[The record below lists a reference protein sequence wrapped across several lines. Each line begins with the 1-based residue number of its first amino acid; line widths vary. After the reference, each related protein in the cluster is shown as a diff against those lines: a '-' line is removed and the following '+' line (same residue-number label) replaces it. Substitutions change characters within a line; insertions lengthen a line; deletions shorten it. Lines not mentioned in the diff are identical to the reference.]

1 MGDFKGNSAI
11 KLTTNLSGP
20 LLALLHDHDAPID
33 GIEVGPW
40 ISPRKII
47 ESRSSFPS
55 VPRGNPPGT
64 NGMDARF
71 EHAGMTLPPSAR
83 HNNASR
89 IPFYFHGGN
98 IINGVSVVP
107 GTLRRIKRYLEV
119 TASPWLSLH
128 ITFLVPGVVKIFR
141 KRNWKFP
148 SINPDRG
155 TRGFIQKVQKLAS
168 RVNVPILL
176 ENPDPIPL
184 YENHEIQTDRINQI
198 LDATHSR
205 LLLDIGHAR
214 LSAETLGMAA
224 EEYILK
230 LPLDRLDQVHVS
242 GPRMRDG
249 RLFDAHEPLREV
261 DYALLDFVLARSTPK
276 VLTLEY
282 VRRIDPL
289 REQLNRLR
297 GIIHDRKAKNQSD
310 TGEPAVV

>member
-1 MGDFKGNSAI
+1 M

-20 LLALLHDHDAPID
+20 LIALWREHDAPID

-40 ISPRKII
+40 ITPRKII
-47 ESRSSFPS
+47 ESRSSFPI
-55 VPRGNPPGT
+55 VPRGDPPGT
-64 NGMDARF
+64 YGMDARF
-71 EHAGMTLPPSAR
+71 EQAGMTLPPGVR
-83 HNNASR
+83 KNNASGF
-89 IPFYFHGGN
+89 PFYFHGGN
-98 IINGVSVVP
+98 ILNRVSVVP
-107 GTLRRIKRYLEV
+107 GTLRRINRYLEV

-128 ITFLVPGVVKIFR
+128 ITFLFPGVVKIFK

-176 ENPDPIPL
+176 ENPAPIPL
-184 YENHEIQTDRINQI
+184 YENPEIQTDRINQI
-198 LDATHSR
+198 LDATDSR

-214 LSAETLGMAA
+214 LSAEAEGMTV

-249 RLFDAHEPLREV
+249 KLFDAHEPMQEA
-261 DYALLDFVLARSTPK
+261 DYALLDFVLARATPK

-289 REQLNRLR
+289 REQLSRLR
-297 GIIHDRKAKNQSD
+297 GIIKSRNL
-310 TGEPAVV
+310 ELV

>member
-1 MGDFKGNSAI
+1 MTHKSGSAM

-20 LLALLHDHDAPID
+20 LIALWRGHEAPID

-40 ISPRKII
+40 ISPRNIS
-47 ESRSSFPS
+47 ESRSSFQGI
-55 VPRGNPPGT
+55 PRGNPPGT
-64 NGMDARF
+64 TRVDARF
-71 EHAGMTLPPSAR
+71 GHADMALPPSAR
-83 HNNASR
+83 HNNASGF
-89 IPFYFHGGN
+89 PFYFHGGN

-107 GTLRRIKRYLEV
+107 GALRRIQRYLEV

-128 ITFLVPGVVKIFR
+128 ITFLFPGVVKIFR

-148 SINPDRG
+148 SIDPDRG

-184 YENHEIQTDRINQI
+184 YKNPEIQTDRINQI
-198 LDATHSR
+198 LGATHSR
-205 LLLDIGHAR
+205 LLLDTGYAR
-214 LSAETLGMAA
+214 LSAEAEGMTV

-249 RLFDAHEPLREV
+249 RLFDAHEPLQEV
-261 DYALLDFVLARSTPK
+261 DYALLDFVLARANPK

-297 GIIHDRKAKNQSD
+297 GIIESRNLELVKKS
-310 TGEPAVV
+310 T